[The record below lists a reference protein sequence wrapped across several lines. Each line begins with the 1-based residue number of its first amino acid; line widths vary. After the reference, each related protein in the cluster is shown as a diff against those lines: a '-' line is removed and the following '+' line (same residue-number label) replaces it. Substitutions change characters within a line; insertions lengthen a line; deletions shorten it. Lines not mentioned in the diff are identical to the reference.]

1 MGSSLERENRN
12 VRLVGAVRVTLLHW
26 WAKKKKTKKKEKK
39 RKKTCSFEWLW
50 ALLTVLFIY
59 LFIYFIFQL

>member
-26 WAKKKKTKKKEKK
+26 WAKKKKKKEKK
-39 RKKTCSFEWLW
+39 RKEKKPAHLNDYEHYWQFY
-50 ALLTVLFIY
+50 LFIY
-59 LFIYFIFQL
+59 LFYFIFQL